1 MREWGKRQRER
12 GDIIKESEGGG
23 KRLRQSQKAEL
34 QRQNKETRDLE
45 TGAECTRWKSC
56 SKQLLDDGQ
65 GKQSW
70 KSRNGMLPKAARK
83 IRQATTSAPSGRGQ
97 KERLDVER
105 D

>member
-1 MREWGKRQRER
+1 M
-12 GDIIKESEGGG
+12 KESEGGG

-34 QRQNKETRDLE
+34 QRQNEETRDLE
-45 TGAECTRWKSC
+45 TAAECKQWKSC
-56 SKQLLDDGQ
+56 SKQLLDNGE

-70 KSRNGMLPKAARK
+70 RAKNGRLPKAARK
-83 IRQATTSAPSGRGQ
+83 VRQATTSAPSGRSQ